1 MERKMG
7 WFARDVIAPALGRK
21 RARMADQ
28 MWDVLQQAGRTP
40 VGRLVPDEEL
50 FQQFLMQ
57 GAWRAL
63 SKNRT
68 PRR

>member
-1 MERKMG
+1 MGRKMG

-28 MWDVLQQAGRTP
+28 MWDVHKQAGRIP
-40 VGRLVPDEEL
+40 VGRLVPDGEL
-50 FQQFLMQ
+50 FQEFLMQ
-57 GAWRAL
+57 EARRVL